1 MNRVTIDNAGLDEG
15 LTAFASAWKTGEVE
29 DGARISFADPDL
41 LWTVL
46 TAKRWALLKLL
57 TGKEPM
63 SLRAVSR
70 LAGRDVK
77 GVHADVH
84 ALLDAGIL
92 RREEH
97 GRIAFPFE
105 EVRVDFLLSAA

>member
-1 MNRVTIDNAGLDEG
+1 MNRVTIDSAGLDAG
-15 LTAFASAWKTGEVE
+15 LAAFAGAWKTGEAE

-84 ALLDAGIL
+84 ALIDAGIL
-92 RREEH
+92 RRGEQ
-97 GRIAFPFE
+97 GAIAFPFQ
-105 EVRVDFLLSAA
+105 EVHVDFLLRAA